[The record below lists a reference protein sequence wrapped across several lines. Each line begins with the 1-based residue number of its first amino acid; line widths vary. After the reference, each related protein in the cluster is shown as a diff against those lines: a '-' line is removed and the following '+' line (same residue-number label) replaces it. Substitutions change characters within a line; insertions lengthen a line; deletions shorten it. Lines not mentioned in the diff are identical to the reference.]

1 MFLLWLLIAT
11 EIRYFYIYENRV
23 EIYHPLYYHKWRTIY
38 NQDILKIVY
47 SGGGAIGKDGPGIF
61 IIIKK
66 IIFFLPAKNG
76 FIVFNV
82 EDRKKVLTHFH
93 KLNIPI
99 KIYSQAE
106 EDQHLIEK

>member
-23 EIYHPLYYHKWRTIY
+23 DIYHPLYHHKWKTIY
-38 NQDILKIVY
+38 NQDILRIHY
-47 SGGGAIGKDGPGIF
+47 SGGGAIGVDGPEIF
-61 IIIKK
+61 ILNKK
-66 IIFFLPAKNG
+66 KRFFLPVKNG

-82 EDRKKVLTHFH
+82 EDKKKVLNHFH

-99 KIYSQAE
+99 KIYSQIE
-106 EDQHLIEK
+106 EDQYLIER